1 MQVPEDAGQKIFR
14 AGAGVVDW
22 LHSQGVV
29 DLFPVDLAQQFLDTV
44 FRAEDPD
51 FYVLNERRIRLMNKE
66 IPINVI
72 DLFPAAIFGAAEK

>member
-1 MQVPEDAGQKIFR
+1 MQVPEDAGEKYF
-14 AGAGVVDW
+14 APGAGVVDW

-44 FRAEDPD
+44 FRAKDPN
-51 FYVLNERRIRLMNKE
+51 FYVLNERHIRLMNKE

-72 DLFPAAIFGAAEK
+72 NLFPAAIFNAAEK